1 MEVEEKKIKTGKPY
15 EELTKEEKAL
25 IVDFTEEEHAGMK
38 LKYGKRLKHVTVQV
52 DEDERYDYLI
62 VRPNKDLILAM
73 AAHKDDLGA
82 ANDLLLN
89 NCVKAGDREAL
100 EDSAVYTTVLSAI
113 SALISGQA
121 AFISK
126 A

>member
-62 VRPNKDLILAM
+62 VRPNKNILLAM
-73 AAHKDDLGA
+73 AKKKDDLEE
-82 ANDLLLN
+82 ANDFLIRT
-89 NCVKAGDREAL
+89 CVAAGNMEAL
-100 EDSAVYTTVLSAI
+100 EDSAVYTSVLTAI
-113 SALISGQA
+113 GQLIAGQA